1 MSSEI
6 IQSMTFVQKLIPY
19 VPKGVLFDGIK
30 NGGGAVFPLNVYTKK
45 IPEYIQI
52 T

>member
-19 VPKGVLFDGIK
+19 VPKGVLFDGK
-30 NGGGAVFPLNVYTKK
+30 KGGGAVFPLNVYTKK
-45 IPEYIQI
+45 IPEYTQI